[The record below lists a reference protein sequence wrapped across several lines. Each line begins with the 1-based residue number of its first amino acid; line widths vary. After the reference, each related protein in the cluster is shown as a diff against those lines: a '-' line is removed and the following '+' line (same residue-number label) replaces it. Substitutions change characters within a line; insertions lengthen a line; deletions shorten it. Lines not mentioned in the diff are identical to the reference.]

1 MEEEKSRGKGRE
13 EKKKKKRARNLIHVS
28 LLIVTGDVPD
38 DRELL
43 MLQ

>member
-1 MEEEKSRGKGRE
+1 MEKEKSRGKGRE
-13 EKKKKKRARNLIHVS
+13 EKKKRATNLIHVL